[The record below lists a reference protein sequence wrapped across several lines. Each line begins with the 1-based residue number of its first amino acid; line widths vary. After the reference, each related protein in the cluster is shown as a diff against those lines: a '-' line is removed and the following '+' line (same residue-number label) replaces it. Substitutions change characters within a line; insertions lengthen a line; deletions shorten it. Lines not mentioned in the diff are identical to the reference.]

1 MIKTTH
7 LFSCLTAFLMLT
19 TVAVMPTTVLAAAPS
34 FDIANLASR
43 VKEGVKISQRLK
55 EQEQTIRQQV
65 QALSSMVSEEEL
77 TTLMSPPSTDSLTSL
92 EEWAPVVPENVAQ
105 KLEKAETE
113 EPDLEAVQ
121 DEVEKVVYLNT
132 ESAKTTRLSR
142 NQQNILLLNALS
154 YAYASAERS
163 LMLSEESI
171 KENEKI
177 YEEIKTTT
185 TEFGLLSKVAML
197 QLYSARK
204 MAELLH
210 LQSRQLEVR
219 STGGLLNRTK
229 RVDTSDIQLGNETAV
244 ASTPTSTTE

>member
-1 MIKTTH
+1 MMKTTH
-7 LFSCLTAFLMLT
+7 IFSCLTAFLMIT
-19 TVAVMPTTVLAAAPS
+19 TVIVAPMNASAASS
-34 FDIANLASR
+34 FDFANLASR
-43 VKEGVKISQRLK
+43 IKEGVRIAQRLN
-55 EQEQTIRQQV
+55 EQKQIIQQQA
-65 QALSSMVSEEEL
+65 QALASMVSEEEL
-77 TTLMSPPSTDSLTSL
+77 MMPMSPPSTNSLTSL
-92 EEWAPVVPENVAQ
+92 EEWAPVVPENVA
-105 KLEKAETE
+105 KELEKAETE

-132 ESAKTTRLSR
+132 ESARTTRLSR

-219 STGGLLNRTK
+219 STSGLLNRTK
-229 RVDTSDIQLGNETAV
+229 PVDTSNVPLDGGALASQPS
-244 ASTPTSTTE
+244 ASTTTE